1 MTTAE
6 GASFDQVLAAQK
18 SLNGDAAKAVTGA
31 GSATGTGPAGSSG
44 SAAGSSGS
52 DVVAAGRK
60 YLGVP
65 YVWGGT
71 DPKVGLDCSGFVQR
85 TFKDLGITLPRVAD
99 AQAREG
105 VRVPS
110 LAQAQPGDLVAFDR
124 GGAPGIDHIGIY
136 IGDGKMIA
144 APRSGKDVMIQDVGK
159 PTAIRRI
166 IGRPSGSAP
175 VAAAAN
181 GSGTA
186 RFDALFDSAGAKYGV
201 PAMLLKAVAK
211 VESGG
216 NPNARSPAGALGL
229 MQLMPGTAKGLG
241 VNPLD
246 PTQAVDGAAKMLS
259 GLIRKFGKVDLALAA
274 YNAGAGAVTKYG
286 GIPPYHE
293 TQSYVTKVKSVWA
306 GYR

>member
-6 GASFDQVLAAQK
+6 GATFDEVLAAQK
-18 SLNGDAAKAVTGA
+18 NLNGDAVKGS
-31 GSATGTGPAGSSG
+31 GSATKTGSAGASG
-44 SAAGSSGS
+44 SLTGQ
-52 DVVAAGRK
+52 DVVVAAKK

-85 TFKDLGITLPRVAD
+85 TFKDLGIKLPRVAD
-99 AQAREG
+99 AQAHQG

-110 LAQAQPGDLVAFDR
+110 LAQARPGDLVAFDR
-124 GGAPGIDHIGIY
+124 GGAPGMDHIGIY
-136 IGDGKMIA
+136 IGNGKMIV
-144 APRSGKDVMIQDVGK
+144 APRTGKDVMIQDVGK

-166 IGRPSGSAP
+166 VGGPSGP
-175 VAAAAN
+175 GNVASGAG
-181 GSGTA
+181 GSGLA
-186 RFDALFDSAGAKYGV
+186 RFDALFASAGAKYGV
-201 PAMLLKAVAK
+201 PAALLKAVAK

-216 NPNARSPAGALGL
+216 NPSARSPAGALGL
-229 MQLMPGTAKGLG
+229 MQLMPATARGLH

-246 PTQAVDGAAKMLS
+246 PTQAVNGAAKMLH

-274 YNAGAGAVTKYG
+274 YNAGPGAVTRYG
-286 GIPPYHE
+286 GIPPYRE
-293 TQSYVTKVKSVWA
+293 TQAYVTKVKDVWA